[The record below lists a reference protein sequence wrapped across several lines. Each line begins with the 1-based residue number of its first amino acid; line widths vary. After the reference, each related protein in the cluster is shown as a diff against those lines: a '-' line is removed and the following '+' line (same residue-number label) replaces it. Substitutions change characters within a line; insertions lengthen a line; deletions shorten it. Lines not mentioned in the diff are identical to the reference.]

1 LKSPVFSLTNKK
13 ILVTGGSSGI
23 GLAVARQYY
32 RAGAEVAIC
41 ARHRRA
47 GLGEL
52 DAHFMSCDQGDE
64 NQVKTILQNF
74 SEKFG
79 ELDVLVIN
87 AGVIDEGMS
96 LESLDLGELEAMW
109 RINSLGV
116 ANFLKHGP
124 TVMRDGGSIIITATP
139 AAEMTF
145 PGYIAYGVSK
155 SSIPALV
162 KYAAME
168 LGPRLIRVNSVSPG
182 TIVTDM
188 QPDDDAE
195 ARISQITTCLG
206 RLGTVDDLIGIY
218 HFLAADESSF
228 VTAANIAVDGG
239 WLGGL
244 TSAAFEKLLTH

>member
-1 LKSPVFSLTNKK
+1 MFSLVNKK
-13 ILVTGGSSGI
+13 ILISGGSSGI
-23 GLAVARQYY
+23 GLAVARQFH
-32 RAGAEVAIC
+32 RSGAEVAIC
-41 ARHRRA
+41 ARHRRSA
-47 GLGEL
+47 LNEL
-52 DAHFMSCDQGDE
+52 DAHFITCDQSDE
-64 NQVKTILQNF
+64 NQVKTTLQNF
-74 SEKFG
+74 SEKYG
-79 ELDVLVIN
+79 KLDVLVIN

-96 LESLDLGELEAMW
+96 LESMDMTELEAMW

-116 ANFLKHGP
+116 AHFLKYGP
-124 TVMRDGGSIIITATP
+124 TVMNDGGSIIVTATP
-139 AAEMTF
+139 AVEMTF

-155 SSIPALV
+155 SSIPTLV

-195 ARISQITTCLG
+195 AKISRMTTCLG
-206 RLGTVDDLIGIY
+206 RVGTVDDVIGIY

-228 VTAANIAVDGG
+228 VTAADIAVDGG

-244 TSAAFEKLLTH
+244 TEAAFAKLLKD